1 MIQIIEKGTFNLHLI
16 PEDCREDFKRRKGMT
31 ALSDFE
37 SFSLRLVGKVMMP
50 PKAQHFWRNN
60 DFRWWVRKYDKEG
73 HPTHDAEFAVWLTD
87 NSICMYED
95 FDANKLYRIE
105 F

>member
-1 MIQIIEKGTFNLHLI
+1 MIQIIEKENFNLHLI
-16 PEDCREDFKRRKGMT
+16 PEDCREDFKRRN
-31 ALSDFE
+31 APSLSDFE
-37 SFSLRLVGKVMMP
+37 SFSLKVIGMTMMP
-50 PKAQHFWRNN
+50 PKSEYFWCQD
-60 DFRWWVRKYDKEG
+60 DFRWWVRQYDKEG